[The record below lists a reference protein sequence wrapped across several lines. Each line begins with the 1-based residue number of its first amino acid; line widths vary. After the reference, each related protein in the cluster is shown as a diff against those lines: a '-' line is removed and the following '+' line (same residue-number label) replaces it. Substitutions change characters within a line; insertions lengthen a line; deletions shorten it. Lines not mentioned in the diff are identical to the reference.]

1 MDLYSVLGLEK
12 GASKEEVKKA
22 YRKLAMKYHPDR
34 TKGDAEAEKK
44 FKEVNA
50 AYQVLGDD
58 AKKQQYD
65 TYGSTGAGWNPFG
78 GAGGFDMD
86 VDISDIFSQ
95 FFGGGMWGQSRRSS
109 AQRGEDLEQFL
120 DIDFE
125 TAILGGKEKVTLNK
139 QESCGSCDGEG
150 WEDKQTCDTCRGQ
163 GRVTQTSQSIFGI
176 VQQAVTCPDCS
187 GTGESFK
194 KVCDICH
201 GQKRESIKKD
211 LDIDIPAGIDNGMI
225 IKLEWE
231 WNHGIWTKAHG
242 DLYLKFRVPSEYK
255 WLSRDGLDLHYDIEL
270 DVLEAVLGSQ
280 REIKIPVLWKR
291 NIEVDAGTQVNS
303 IIRIGGDGVL
313 DVNGSTKWDLHIHLQ
328 IKIPKKLS
336 KLEKKKYFEIS
347 QDKKIDV
354 NNEKWVFE
362 KIFG

>member
-34 TKGDAEAEKK
+34 TKGDSEAEQK

-65 TYGSTGAGWNPFG
+65 TYGSVGGGWNPFG

-86 VDISDIFSQ
+86 VDIGDIFSQ
-95 FFGGGMWGQSRRSS
+95 FFGGGMWGQSRRSWV
-109 AQRGEDLEQFL
+109 QRGEDLEQFM

-125 TAILGGKEKVTLNK
+125 TAILGGKQKITLNK
-139 QESCGSCDGEG
+139 QESCNSCDWEG
-150 WEDKQTCDTCRGQ
+150 WENKKSCDTCAGRW
-163 GRVTQTSQSIFGI
+163 RVTQTSQSIFGT
-176 VQQAVTCPDCS
+176 VQQSVSCPDCS
-187 GTGESFK
+187 GTGETFE

-211 LDIDIPAGIDNGMI
+211 IDIDIPAGIDNGMI

-231 WNHGIWTKAHG
+231 GNHGIGTKAHG

-255 WLSRDGLDLHYDIEL
+255 GLSREGLDLHYDLEI
-270 DVLEAVLGSQ
+270 DILEAILGSQ
-280 REIKIPVLWKR
+280 REIKVPVLWKR
-291 NIEVDAGTQVNS
+291 KIEIDAGTQINS
-303 IIRIGGDGVL
+303 VIKIDEDGVL
-313 DVNGSTKWDLHIHLQ
+313 DVNGSTKGDLNIHLQ

-336 KLEKKKYFEIS
+336 KAEKKKYFEIA

-354 NNEKWVFE
+354 NNEKGVFE